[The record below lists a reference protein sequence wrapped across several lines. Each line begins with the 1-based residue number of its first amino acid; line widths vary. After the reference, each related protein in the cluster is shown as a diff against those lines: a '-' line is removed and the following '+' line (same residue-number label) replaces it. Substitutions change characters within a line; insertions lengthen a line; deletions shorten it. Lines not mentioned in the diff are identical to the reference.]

1 MHKSILTSL
10 PSVLLLPT
18 SVNPRLAGICS
29 LKHACADLSHQRAQ
43 ICLRTNQHIF
53 PGRVN
58 RHISRAARTNRTRE
72 HPASMHSRDIPH
84 LYAQT

>member
-1 MHKSILTSL
+1 P

-18 SVNPRLAGICS
+18 LVNPRLAGLCS

-43 ICLRTNQHIF
+43 ICLSTNQHIF

-58 RHISRAARTNRTRE
+58 RHIFSGLRE
-72 HPASMHSRDIPH
+72 PTEHESTCTPSF
-84 LYAQT
+84 Q